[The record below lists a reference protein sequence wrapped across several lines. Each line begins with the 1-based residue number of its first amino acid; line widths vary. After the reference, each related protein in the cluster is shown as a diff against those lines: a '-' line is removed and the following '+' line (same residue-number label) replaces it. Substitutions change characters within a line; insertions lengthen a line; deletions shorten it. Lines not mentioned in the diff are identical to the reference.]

1 MKSSLATKS
10 WGDRAPC
17 GCLNPPLCR
26 RGRSSSLEQWSM
38 QKKLYKCST
47 AREVD
52 ISIFKNLSTFVTP
65 RQHTALPRR
74 ERRQGIC
81 VPRAT
86 AKLITLKCLD
96 SQTLAPLS
104 QPQAGTSTW
113 HQPTG
118 LELEQNMES
127 VYTPNTRV
135 CTHTLLSLLQT
146 WRNNNKLKNYNIP
159 VNFNRI
165 SST

>member
-1 MKSSLATKS
+1 MNSSLATES

-26 RGRSSSLEQWSM
+26 RGRSSSLEQWNV

-52 ISIFKNLSTFVTP
+52 ISTFKNLVTP

-86 AKLITLKCLD
+86 AKLIT
-96 SQTLAPLS
+96 PEMPG
-104 QPQAGTSTW
+104 QPDPGTTVTAQAGTSTW

-135 CTHTLLSLLQT
+135 YTHTLLSLLKT

-159 VNFNRI
+159 VNFNRV